1 LTEPPI
7 APEDSDEGWG
17 ERPENDD
24 DVQRLLDER
33 PPHHDR
39 D

>member
-1 LTEPPI
+1 LTEPTVF
-7 APEDSDEGWG
+7 PEDSDEGWS
-17 ERPENDD
+17 ERPGEDD

-39 D
+39 G